1 MNKTYLFIY
10 LCLYTFIRVF
20 IYLFLYLFI
29 YKFICAFIYLHSYL
43 SFLCSSYRLWNA
55 DVFNKK
61 QTLWMCQTETNLQ
74 SLADAS
80 RGPELVK
87 IWVWNSN
94 NSLEFH
100 SFIPQF
106 HSQRLNPPRKLLPL
120 RISQQV
126 SVGL

>member
-1 MNKTYLFIY
+1 MTKTYLFIY
-10 LCLYTFIRVF
+10 AFIHLDV
-20 IYLFLYLFI
+20 YLFI
-29 YKFICAFIYLHSYL
+29 YIVISHFVIFGPSY
-43 SFLCSSYRLWNA
+43 SLWNA